1 MKIFIT
7 TLFTLFFLSL
17 NLLAIT
23 YNEVAE
29 VTYKKFKGDE
39 KQEVMDKAFKTA
51 CLKGLKKYV
60 NTFDD
65 AKYQN
70 YRKVKNKVED
80 NFLDYLV
87 CDFLDDDQLK
97 KEKKYIVKV
106 RVEIFEKEIN
116 ALLIDNSTS
125 VANNIKSGIALV
137 IFALQVDGAKS
148 FDIKDYQRSDTSNS
162 ENASQIEASD
172 GVETIS
178 NSEVTTSETSTTG
191 GSNETKSDI
200 IQSSYSEKATEDFL
214 GAFTEKFTMTN
225 FELTDVYMLFDDDIS
240 DLYDEMKAEIEDGGQ
255 PKQRTKAKIIGMI
268 QKNHED
274 IGYVIYGKV
283 YLGQKEIDQSTGN
296 TKIVSQVNGEV
307 WNITERRPKLVS
319 SVSPAV
325 FAGLGSTL
333 DVARTN
339 ALKQS
344 SESSSKTIINIL
356 SK

>member
-1 MKIFIT
+1 MRIFFIT
-7 TLFTLFFLSL
+7 FLASIFLSF
-17 NLLAIT
+17 NLIAAT
-23 YNEVAE
+23 YNEIAKVK
-29 VTYKKFKGDE
+29 YNKFSGKE
-39 KQEVMDKAFKTA
+39 KQEIMDKAFKTA

-70 YRKVKNKVED
+70 YRKVKNKIED

-87 CDFLDDDQLK
+87 CDFIDDDQLK
-97 KEKKYIVKV
+97 KEKTYQVTV
-106 RVEIFEKEIN
+106 RVEIFENEIN
-116 ALLIDNSTS
+116 SMLIDNNTN
-125 VANNIKSGIALV
+125 AGNNIKSGIALV
-137 IFALQVDGAKS
+137 MFALQVDDAKS
-148 FDIKDYQRSDTSNS
+148 FDIKEYQRSDTSS
-162 ENASQIEASD
+162 TENASQIEASD

-200 IQSSYSEKATEDFL
+200 IKSSYSEKATEDFL
-214 GAFTEKFTMTN
+214 GAFTEEFVMTN
-225 FELTDVYMLFDDDIS
+225 FELTDVYMLFDDDVS
-240 DLYDEMKAEIEDGGQ
+240 DIYDEMRAEIEGGGQ
-255 PKQRTKAKIIGMI
+255 PKQRTKAKLIGMI

-274 IGYVIYGKV
+274 MGHVIYAKV

-296 TKIVSQVNGEV
+296 TRVVAQVNGEV

-319 SVSPAV
+319 TVSPAV

-344 SESSSKTIINIL
+344 SENSSKTIINIL
-356 SK
+356 SN